1 MIMYLQKIIQGRATT
16 MHLGSR
22 RHYLDIIVCDI
33 EGDIVSNSGWGG
45 GASGVEEEEEE
56 DESVKKTEMFSFLC
70 VYCF

>member
-33 EGDIVSNSGWGG
+33 EGNSGWGG
-45 GASGVEEEEEE
+45 GDLGVEEEE
-56 DESVKKTEMFSFLC
+56 MFSFFASI
-70 VYCF
+70 VSNHFVFSTVS